1 VITRSRR
8 YRTNNPKG
16 DLMRISALA
25 FLAISTVLTAT
36 PARAQT
42 YDPSYPVC
50 LQVYGQVSYTECY
63 YVSLQQCA
71 ATASGRSASC
81 LVNPYFAGG
90 QVDVRR
96 HLRRHG

>member
-8 YRTNNPKG
+8 YRTDNTKG
-16 DLMRISALA
+16 YLMRISALA
-25 FLAISTVLTAT
+25 FLAISTVLTAA

-50 LQVYGQVSYTECY
+50 LQVYGKDTYIECY
-63 YVSLQQCA
+63 YTSLPQCA

-81 LVNPYFAGG
+81 VVNPYFAGR
-90 QVDVRR
+90 QVDAPR